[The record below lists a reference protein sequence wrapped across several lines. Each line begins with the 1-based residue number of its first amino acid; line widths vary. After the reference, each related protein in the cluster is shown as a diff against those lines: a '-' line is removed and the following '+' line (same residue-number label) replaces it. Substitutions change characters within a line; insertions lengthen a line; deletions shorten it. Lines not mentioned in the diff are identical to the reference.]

1 MFLQNFLNRLRTKK
15 LSLNKSSFSSAKQ
28 CTLFSEKSF
37 DFTTNLSITSSWP
50 RIPTYRVIDLKGNKL
65 EPKEDVNIENETLL
79 KIHETMLKLNEMDQ
93 ILYMAQ
99 RQGKISFYM
108 TSFGEE
114 ACSIVTAAA
123 LKPEDYIY
131 TQYREQGCFLWRGLT
146 ISELCNQCVG
156 NYVDPGKGRQM
167 PIHYGSKIH
176 NLPTVSSPLG
186 TQIPQAA
193 GTGYAFRVAGDS
205 KICVCFFG
213 EGAASEGDFHPA
225 LNFAATLRAQT
236 LFICRNNRYAIST
249 PDGMY
254 LYIENISISEILNI
268 KKN

>member
-1 MFLQNFLNRLRTKK
+1 MFLSKLLKRFKYSRLRVNT
-15 LSLNKSSFSSAKQ
+15 SAFSSAKQ
-28 CTLFSEKSF
+28 CTPFSEQSF
-37 DFTTNLSITSSWP
+37 DFTSNLSITSSWP
-50 RIPTYRVIDLKGNKL
+50 RVPTYRVIDLKGNHL
-65 EPKEDVNIENETLL
+65 QPNEEINIDNETLL

-123 LKPEDYIY
+123 LKSDDYIY

-156 NYVDPGKGRQM
+156 NHVDPGKGRQM
-167 PIHYGSKIH
+167 PIHYGSKPH
-176 NLPTVSSPLG
+176 NMPTVSSPLA
-186 TQIPQAA
+186 TQIPQAS
-193 GTGYAFRVAGDS
+193 GTGYAFRVAGDQ

-225 LNFAATLRAQT
+225 LNFAATLRSQT

-249 PDGMY
+249 PDG
-254 LYIENISISEILNI
+254 
-268 KKN
+268 KKK